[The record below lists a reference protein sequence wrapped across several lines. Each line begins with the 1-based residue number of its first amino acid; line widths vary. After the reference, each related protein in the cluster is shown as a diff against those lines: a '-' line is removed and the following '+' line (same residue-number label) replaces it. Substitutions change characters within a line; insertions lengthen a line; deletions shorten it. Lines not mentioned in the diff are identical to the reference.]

1 MRITRELGPRILDQG
16 KKCNQ
21 LSITTV
27 TSLPQTPG
35 VLLLPKRNRSGR
47 QGGALIWWC
56 DHSSGEELLEENGT
70 DSKGPFFGRNF
81 SAEYFAVF
89 FNNLTWLSV
98 QTWGKL
104 WKVDLDV
111 FFISLLFI
119 LTFVAVPGLLWDTS
133 TSDFTAAHHW
143 SLELHLDA
151 SQTAF
156 FFPRPAVP
164 LKVTHV
170 TCVTC

>member
-56 DHSSGEELLEENGT
+56 DHSSGEELLEE
-70 DSKGPFFGRNF
+70 FFGLQGAIFWEKFQRGVF
-81 SAEYFAVF
+81 CCF

-156 FFPRPAVP
+156 FFPPASCP
-164 LKVTHV
+164 T
-170 TCVTC
+170 